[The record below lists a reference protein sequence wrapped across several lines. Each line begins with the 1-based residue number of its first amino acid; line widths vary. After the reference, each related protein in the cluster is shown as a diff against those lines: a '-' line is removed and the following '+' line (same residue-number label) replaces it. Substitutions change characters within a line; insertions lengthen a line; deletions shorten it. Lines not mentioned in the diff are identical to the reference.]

1 MLQGEFNVKLDSLD
15 IKILE
20 RLLNNCRESDR
31 QIGMAIGISGG
42 AVKSRIRKMQEKG
55 IIENFTIK
63 IEPPGL
69 GYGIFYVVVTGID
82 TKEILNQI
90 KLVGEPFIVVPCV
103 GGISVCGIVVKDNVK
118 QKIELAKKL
127 MSDVKVL
134 SIFEAEN
141 YATRSNLTK
150 TDLTIIRELMKN
162 PREKIEDLAKTTKLS
177 TKTITRSIEKLQE
190 NEAIQFT
197 LIYNPIKM
205 EGYIPHAILTWI
217 DGDFKET
224 LKILEE
230 KFRNNF
236 MQIPF
241 IAKNQIVLF
250 MHTDNIFKLDELTR
264 QVRNTIGVSSADL
277 FIPKQIKFPQ
287 KWVKDAIKEAENSP
301 TLHLIYETH

>member
-217 DGDFKET
+217 DGDLKET

-230 KFRNNF
+230 KFHNNF

>member
-1 MLQGEFNVKLDSLD
+1 M
-15 IKILE
+15 KILE

-42 AVKSRIRKMQEKG
+42 AVKSRIKKMQDNG
-55 IIENFTIK
+55 VIEYFAMK

-69 GYGIFYVVVTGID
+69 GYGIFYIVVTGID

-90 KLVGEPFIVVPCV
+90 KLLGEPFIVVPCV
-103 GGISVCGIVVKDNVK
+103 GGISVCGIVVKENVQ

-127 MSDVKVL
+127 MKDVKVL
-134 SIFEAEN
+134 TIFEAEN
-141 YATRSNLTK
+141 PRGKSNLTK
-150 TDLTIIRELMKN
+150 TDLSIIRELMKN
-162 PREKIEDLAKTTKLS
+162 PRDKIENLARMTNLS

-197 LIYNPIKM
+197 LIYDPTKM
-205 EGYIPHAILTWI
+205 DGYIPHAILTWI
-217 DGDFKET
+217 DGDLKET
-224 LKILEE
+224 QKVLEE

-264 QVRNTIGVSSADL
+264 QVRETIGVSSADL

-287 KWVKDAIKEAENSP
+287 KWLKDAITEAYDSP
-301 TLHLIYETH
+301 TLHLVYETH